1 MEKISELLEYVDEI
15 INETNETIK
24 IGNLTYL
31 PSQVLKNTDPIAY
44 RQIVLDIADNE
55 NIDIDKLIQDKKF

>member
-1 MEKISELLEYVDEI
+1 MEYTTLEIEEQFDEML
-15 INETNETIK
+15 NETNELIK

-44 RQIVLDIADNE
+44 RIGLSEFEDYMKED
-55 NIDIDKLIQDKKF
+55 